1 MDVPVEVYD
10 NLLRSAARRLSGAQR
25 RLFEAEVALALCQGS
40 PRAAERR
47 FGFCRDAAATG
58 QHETRTGLRCVED
71 FAADR
76 AEGQF
81 SSISS

>member
-10 NLLRSAARRLSGAQR
+10 NLLRSAAR

-47 FGFCRDAAATG
+47 FGCCRDTVATG

-76 AEGQF
+76 AEGKF
-81 SSISS
+81 SSTSS